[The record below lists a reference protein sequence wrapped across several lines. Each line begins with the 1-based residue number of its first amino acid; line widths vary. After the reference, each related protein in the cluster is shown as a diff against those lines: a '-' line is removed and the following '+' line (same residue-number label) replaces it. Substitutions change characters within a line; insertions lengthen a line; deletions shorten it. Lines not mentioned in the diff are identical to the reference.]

1 MNEYLNKYHILPYKL
16 VVNIIVMFLRE
27 VPFIIDKFKELKC
40 LIKCKFA
47 LVAMH
52 CCYVLLLS

>member
-1 MNEYLNKYHILPYKL
+1 MLPYKL
-16 VVNIIVMFLRE
+16 VVDIIVMFLRE

-40 LIKCKFA
+40 LIKSKFA

-52 CCYVLLLS
+52 CCYVIRLR